1 MIRNLSAAL
10 ALTALLPGPS
20 SPQQHEH
27 AGTPERLGTVHF
39 DTSCSAAVRDKF
51 DRAVALLHSFWFSA
65 ATDAFTEVA
74 KLDPRCAMAH
84 WGVAMSVWGNPFGG
98 TRTPASMS
106 RGAAAVEQAK
116 KTGTPTPR
124 ERDYIAAV
132 EKLYAD
138 ADKVDHTTR
147 ALAYERAMES
157 ITTKYSS
164 DTEAAIFYAVALDAA
179 ASPTDQT
186 YSKQL
191 KAAGLLEK
199 AFAAQPK
206 HPGISHYLIHS
217 YDYPPLA
224 GKGLPAARRYATIA
238 PDAPHALHMPSH
250 IFTRVGAW
258 DDSVSSNMASAAA
271 AKKANSP
278 GEQLHALDYQTYA
291 YLQMAQDVAAETARK
306 EALQVIATMDPGN
319 NYGFAAF
326 YAAAAIPAR
335 AALERGAWSEAARLD
350 IRPSPFPHADS
361 VTLFA
366 RTLGAARAKQPADA
380 RASLAKLA
388 PLSGALREKS
398 EAYWAG
404 QVDIQR
410 QGAEAWTLV
419 AEGKLADGIALMTQA
434 ADAEDRTEK
443 NPVTPGP
450 IVPARELLGE
460 MLLDAARPKEA
471 LAAFERAMTREPG
484 RFRSLAGAM
493 RAAQAAG
500 DSAAAKK
507 HASALLSLAKNA
519 TPGRPELTDAR
530 KLASAK

>member
-1 MIRNLSAAL
+1 MRLLL
-10 ALTALLPGPS
+10 ALIAFVAIQQTAPP
-20 SPQQHEH
+20 PPQHEH
-27 AGTPERLGTVHF
+27 AAGTERLGVVHF
-39 DTSCSAAVRDKF
+39 ETSCAPAVRDRF
-51 DRAVALLHSFWFSA
+51 DRAIAMLHSFWYSA
-65 ATDAFTEVA
+65 AIDTFNDVLKTDP
-74 KLDPRCAMAH
+74 KCAMAH
-84 WGVAMSVWGNPFGG
+84 WGIAMSVWGNPFGG
-98 TRTPASMS
+98 TRTPAAMS

-116 KTGTPTPR
+116 KTGSPMPR

-138 ADKVDHTTR
+138 ADKLDHPTR

-157 ITTKYSS
+157 ITTKYPS
-164 DTEAAIFYAVALDAA
+164 DTEATIFYAVALDAA

-186 YSKQL
+186 YAKQL

-271 AKKANSP
+271 AKTANSP

-291 YLQMAQDVAAETARK
+291 YLQMARDVAAQNARK

-335 AALERGAWSEAARLD
+335 TALERGAWSEAAGLD
-350 IRPSPFPHADS
+350 VRPSPFPHADS

-366 RTLGAARAKQPADA
+366 RTLGAARAKQPAEA

-419 AEGKLADGIALMTQA
+419 AEGKLADGIALMMQA

-500 DSAAAKK
+500 DTATARKHAAALLALTKS
-507 HASALLSLAKNA
+507 AS
-519 TPGRPELTDAR
+519 PGRPEIAEAKR
-530 KLASAK
+530 LASVR